1 MKILDAPQIRECDRF
16 TIENE
21 PIASIDLMERAA
33 TAITEWIIG
42 NYFFCDTHFTI
53 FAGTGN
59 NGGDALATARQLASS
74 WAKQITVYLLNISD
88 KKSSDY
94 LTNLERLKNTDGIE
108 IVEIDE
114 NDPMPQI
121 KAGSIVIDGIF
132 GSGLN
137 RPIEGYWAELINH
150 INASGNETISIDIPS
165 GLYCWDNTLNGGAII
180 KATTTLSLQLA
191 KLPFMFFENSQYVG
205 QMEILPIGISQQA
218 IDESDSVF
226 FLTERQDIRKLVKTR
241 WNFAHKGTFG
251 HALLIAGSKRMT
263 GAAILASRSCLHT
276 GCGLL
281 TTCVPNTCRQIIQT
295 TVPEAITNTEGIDFD
310 FTKIDKYTAI
320 GIGPGLGLLG
330 QTRQSFELALENA
343 HIPMVIDADGINIL
357 ADTPHLL
364 SKLKPYTILT
374 PHVGEFDRLT
384 HKHTSGFER
393 LQTQIEF
400 AKEHNVIVVLKGAY
414 TSIALP
420 NGEVHF
426 NTTGNPGM
434 ATAGSGDVLTGI
446 ILSLLSQKYS
456 ASNAAILGVY
466 LHGLAGDIA
475 KRENGE
481 EFLIASNIIENIGN
495 AYKNIKEYEHQ
506 ESLF

>member
-1 MKILDAPQIRECDRF
+1 MKILDAPQIRECDKY

-33 TAITEWIIG
+33 TAVTDWIVG
-42 NYFFCDTHFTI
+42 NFFFCDTHFTV

-59 NGGDALATARQLASS
+59 NGGDALAVARQLASN
-74 WAKQITVYLLNISD
+74 WANQITVYLLNISD
-88 KKSSDY
+88 KKSADY
-94 LTNLERLKNTDGIE
+94 LQNLERLKVTDGIE
-108 IVEIDE
+108 IFEIEE

-121 KAGSIVIDGIF
+121 ATDSIVIDGIF

-137 RPIEGYWAELINH
+137 RPVTDYWAEIINH
-150 INASGNETISIDIPS
+150 INSSGNEIIAIDIPS
-165 GLYCWDNTLNGGAII
+165 GLYCWDNTNNNGAII
-180 KATTTLSLQLA
+180 NATTTLSLQLT
-191 KLPFMFFENSQYVG
+191 KLPFMFFENDKYVG

-218 IDESDSVF
+218 IDESDSKLH
-226 FLTERQDIRKLVKTR
+226 LTQKQDIAKMLKPR
-241 WNFAHKGTFG
+241 WRFAHKGTFG
-251 HALLIAGSKRMT
+251 HALLMAGSKRMT
-263 GAAILASRSCLHT
+263 GAAVLASRACLHT

-295 TVPEAITNTEGIDFD
+295 TVPEAIVNTDESDFD
-310 FTKIDKYTAI
+310 FSKIERYSAL
-320 GIGPGLGLLG
+320 GIGPGIGTLG
-330 QTRQSFELALENA
+330 QTRQLFEKTLDNVQ
-343 HIPMVIDADGINIL
+343 IPMVIDADAINIL

-364 SKLKPYTILT
+364 SKLRPNTILT

-384 HKHTSGFER
+384 HKHSSGFER
-393 LQTQIEF
+393 LQTQMDF

-426 NTTGNPGM
+426 NTTGNSGM

-446 ILSLLSQKYS
+446 ILSLLTQKYS
-456 ASNAAILGVY
+456 PRNAAILGVY

-475 KRENGE
+475 KKKNGE

-506 ESLF
+506 ESFF